1 MKKTFYILT
10 KRELA
15 FFNKL
20 FKGYSQKMKNY
31 TNELISNY
39 ENNTICQNLNER
51 DFLKR
56 LGIKT
61 RALKK
66 DASNYKELIE
76 NHYNGKVE
84 TVKNNILSLINND
97 EIATFKNCEVI
108 TEWRKS
114 SVWGWNPN
122 ARVWV
127 NNRFA
132 GEDSASGCGYD
143 KQSAAINGA
152 IQHNDIFKKSVI
164 IRAIK
169 TLAKG
174 EALPYGI
181 TANEFGIYA
190 SFGGCG
196 VSTFTSI
203 LKWLGAENVKVS
215 GRDSESIFTY

>member
-1 MKKTFYILT
+1 MQKTFYNLT
-10 KRELA
+10 KKELN
-15 FFNKL
+15 FLNQY
-20 FKGYSQKMKNY
+20 FKGITKKQQERAKDV
-31 TNELISNY
+31 ISNY
-39 ENNTICQNLNER
+39 ENKEICQNLNER
-51 DFLKR
+51 NFLKH

-66 DASNYKELIE
+66 DFSNYKELIIS
-76 NHYNGKVE
+76 HYNAKVE
-84 TVKNNILSLINND
+84 TVKNNILNLINNN
-97 EIATFKNCEVI
+97 EIETFKNCEVI
-108 TEWRKS
+108 TEWRKN

-127 NNRFA
+127 NDRFA

-181 TANEFGIYA
+181 TANEYGIFA

>member
-1 MKKTFYILT
+1 MKTNYNLT
-10 KRELA
+10 KKEMIFLHQ
-15 FFNKL
+15 F
-20 FKGYSQKMKNY
+20 FKGITKKQQERA
-31 TNELISNY
+31 NEVISNY
-39 ENNTICQNLNER
+39 ENGQICQNLNER
-51 DFLKR
+51 DFLKH

-66 DASNYKELIE
+66 DASNYKELII
-76 NHYNGKVE
+76 NHYNTKAE
-84 TVKNNILSLINND
+84 TVKNNIISLINNN
-97 EIATFKNCEVI
+97 EFATFKNCEVI

-122 ARVWV
+122 CRVWV
-127 NNRFA
+127 NGRFA

-152 IQHNDIFKKSVI
+152 IQDNDIFKKSVI
-164 IRAIK
+164 IKAIK

-196 VSTFTSI
+196 VSTFTDI